1 MEGSTSAGPVER
13 ATDGGVP
20 SVFPPAPFRIPHLA
34 PPAWPNVLAAVAA
47 AGAVGGGLGTLVGWA
62 AEMPRLTDWM
72 NSGISM
78 FPNTAACAVLSG
90 MALLLVAAESG
101 PRWMVA
107 GLGLAVAAIS
117 ALILSE
123 HIAGVDLG
131 IDLLLFDRSWG
142 QAATRAPMRMGL
154 PACISFLVTGVA
166 LVLLTRG
173 ARARGLAA
181 ACGVVVMAQAT
192 LSLTG
197 YLYGAHQMYTI
208 PGLTGIAM
216 QTASLLLALGIG
228 LVASVPDRE
237 PMRAVLEPGAGGIL
251 IRRALPL
258 LIGVALTLGWVRVLI
273 QDRGLV
279 DTALGTALRN
289 LIELFLLT
297 ALLWWAA
304 AKMRAHEQALRA
316 TEAEV
321 RRQAAQLAT
330 FIDTAAIAMH
340 RVGPDGTILW
350 ANDAELRTLGYTREE
365 YVGHRIG
372 EFHADQDVLADILTR
387 LHAGEK
393 LREYPAQMRCKDG
406 SLKSVL
412 IDSSV
417 FRDEGRFVHTQCFTR
432 DVTERNRAEQTRAL
446 LAAIVETSND
456 AVVSKLLDG
465 TITSWN
471 AGAERIFGYG
481 PSEAIGQPI
490 DLIIPRD
497 RLGEEREIL
506 QRLGRGE
513 RIEHFETVRRAKDGR
528 LLDLSLTI
536 SPVKDSTGRIVGA
549 SKIARDISDR
559 KRADAEREESNR
571 RKDEFIAILA
581 HELRSPLAPVRN
593 AARYLK
599 LNAPADPDVRR
610 PVEMIERQVAQMA
623 RLIDDLLDASRIS
636 RGVLELRR
644 ERVACS
650 EIVDAAVDACRD
662 EIQAKGHRLSVH
674 LPAAPVELEADRER
688 LVQVLC
694 NLIGNA
700 AKYTP
705 SGGAIDLRV
714 TVAGDALVISVID
727 DGIGIPAGKLAEIFD
742 LFARVDNSLERQ
754 GGLGIGLTLAR
765 QLVELHGGTIEARS
779 RGLGQGSEFILTL
792 PVVAPDA
799 TEAATAPEP
808 GPTCAP
814 LRIVVADDNED
825 AVESLVLLLKIAG
838 HEVHGVHDGQ
848 AAIDALEKLRPHVAL
863 VDIGMPG
870 ANGYEVARHVRGQ
883 AWGKQVYLVALTGWG
898 QQTDKLRAQEA
909 GFDTHL
915 VKPVPPET
923 LDRLLATVSAAR
935 SPSKPVERTLRS
947 G

>member
-1 MEGSTSAGPVER
+1 
-13 ATDGGVP
+13 
-20 SVFPPAPFRIPHLA
+20 
-34 PPAWPNVLAAVAA
+34 
-47 AGAVGGGLGTLVGWA
+47 
-62 AEMPRLTDWM
+62 
-72 NSGISM
+72 
-78 FPNTAACAVLSG
+78 
-90 MALLLVAAESG
+90 
-101 PRWMVA
+101 
-107 GLGLAVAAIS
+107 
-117 ALILSE
+117 
-123 HIAGVDLG
+123 
-131 IDLLLFDRSWG
+131 
-142 QAATRAPMRMGL
+142 MRMGL

-536 SPVKDSTGRIVGA
+536 SPLKDSTGRIVGA

-674 LPAAPVELEADRER
+674 LPAAPVGLEADRER

-765 QLVELHGGTIEARS
+765 QLVELHGGTIDARS

-792 PVVAPDA
+792 PVVASDA

-923 LDRLLATVSAAR
+923 LDRLLATVSASR